1 MMSMSMRARAWTRSF
16 SHGLM
21 GSGAVEVAARAES
34 ATGGGG
40 APVAV
45 CPYAQLERAH
55 EEMAALGAP
64 EASMALVL
72 SLASS
77 GRTRGWAYIQNC
89 LLFDDLFF
97 SFLKEITLLY
107 IESN

>member
-1 MMSMSMRARAWTRSF
+1 
-16 SHGLM
+16 
-21 GSGAVEVAARAES
+21 
-34 ATGGGG
+34 
-40 APVAV
+40 
-45 CPYAQLERAH
+45 
-55 EEMAALGAP
+55 MAALGAP

-97 SFLKEITLLY
+97 SFLKETTLLY